1 MKEMAQD
8 LRQHNYNY
16 YVLSAPTLPDSE
28 FDKRMREL
36 AELEKQY
43 PQYILAD
50 SQTQLV
56 GSDLNSEFET
66 VPHKRRMLSL
76 SNAY

>member
-1 MKEMAQD
+1 MDLFSSLNIEEKMKEMAQD

-36 AELEKQY
+36 AELEKQ
-43 PQYILAD
+43 
-50 SQTQLV
+50 
-56 GSDLNSEFET
+56 
-66 VPHKRRMLSL
+66 
-76 SNAY
+76 